1 MSDQLKTIYLESCL
15 EELKVNKPGN
25 HSLNSKI
32 MGMYSEKF
40 LLVSKISAKFL
51 VKKNLSLG
59 EMIFYSTKKC
69 IDSINSNYN
78 LGIILLCAP
87 LMKAFLNKPVNLRKE
102 LRKVIK
108 NTGVLES
115 NLIIDAIKYANP
127 SGLKKYKGVS
137 NVLEK
142 KQEERKILE
151 IMLISSPWDRISKC
165 YVDNYSE
172 IFDFGL
178 PFFYSLKKKLS
189 REKAIQMLYL
199 EYASKSLDSHLLRK
213 FGSYKANAVMKMFR
227 MLSLKILRNPYKDF
241 SYQIGLLDAYLKN
254 SNCNPGTCADLTVT
268 TLLIDKIKDI
278 FKIQL

>member
-1 MSDQLKTIYLESCL
+1 MSEQLKTIYLEACL

-32 MGMYSEKF
+32 IGMYSEKF

-87 LMKAFLNKPVNLRKE
+87 LMKALSKRPGNLRKE

-108 NTGVLES
+108 DTGALES
-115 NLIIDAIKYANP
+115 NLVIDAIKYANP
-127 SGLKKYKGVS
+127 GGLKKYKGVS
-137 NVLEK
+137 NVLKK
-142 KQEERKILE
+142 KQEEKKIHE
-151 IMLISSPWDRISKC
+151 IMLISSSWDRISKC

-178 PFFYSLKKKLS
+178 PFFSNLKKRIS
-189 REKAIQMLYL
+189 RDKAIQMLYL
-199 EYASKSLDSHLLRK
+199 QYASKSPDSHLLRK
-213 FGSYKANAVMKMFR
+213 FGPCKANAVMKMFR
-227 MLSLKILRNPYKDF
+227 ILSLKILRNPHKDF
-241 SYQIGLLDAYLKN
+241 SHQISLLDTYLKN
-254 SNCNPGTCADLTVT
+254 SNYNPGTCADLTVT

-278 FKIQL
+278 FKV

>member
-87 LMKAFLNKPVNLRKE
+87 LMKALLNKPVNLRKE
-102 LRKVIK
+102 LKKVIK
-108 NTGVLES
+108 NTGVPES

-127 SGLKKYKGVS
+127 SGLKKYKGIS

-142 KQEERKILE
+142 KQEERKIHE
-151 IMLISSPWDRISKC
+151 IMLISSLWDRISQC

-178 PFFYSLKKKLS
+178 PFFSSLKKKIS
-189 REKAIQMLYL
+189 REKAIQILYL
-199 EYASKSLDSHLLRK
+199 EYASKSPDSHLLRK
-213 FGSYKANAVMKMFR
+213 FGYYKANTIMKMFKT
-227 MLSLKILRNPYKDF
+227 LNLKILRNPHKDF
-241 SYQIGLLDAYLKN
+241 SYQIRLLDAYLKN
-254 SNCNPGTCADLTVT
+254 SNYNPGTCADLTVT

>member
-87 LMKAFLNKPVNLRKE
+87 LMKALLNKPVNLRKE
-102 LRKVIK
+102 LRKVIR

-142 KQEERKILE
+142 KKEERKILE
-151 IMLISSPWDRISKC
+151 IMLISSLWDRISKC

-178 PFFYSLKKKLS
+178 PFFSCLKKKIS
-189 REKAIQMLYL
+189 REKAIQILYL
-199 EYASKSLDSHLLRK
+199 EYASKSPDSHLLRK
-213 FGSYKANAVMKMFR
+213 FGSCKANTVMKMFR
-227 MLSLKILRNPYKDF
+227 ILSLKILRNPHKDF
-241 SYQIGLLDAYLKN
+241 SYQTSLLDAYLKN
-254 SNCNPGTCADLTVT
+254 SHYNPGTCADLTVT

-278 FKIQL
+278 FKVQL

>member
-1 MSDQLKTIYLESCL
+1 MSEQLKKIYLESCL

-32 MGMYSEKF
+32 IGMYSEKF

-87 LMKAFLNKPVNLRKE
+87 LMKALLKKPVNLREE

-108 NTGVLES
+108 DTGALES
-115 NLIIDAIKYANP
+115 NLVIDAIKYANP
-127 SGLKKYKGVS
+127 SGLKKYKGIS

-142 KQEERKILE
+142 KQEEKKIQE
-151 IMLISSPWDRISKC
+151 IMLISSSWDRISKC

-178 PFFYSLKKKLS
+178 PFFSSLKKRIS

-199 EYASKSLDSHLLRK
+199 EYASKSPDSHLLRK
-213 FGSYKANAVMKMFR
+213 FGSCKANAIMKMFR
-227 MLSLKILRNPYKDF
+227 ILSLKILRNPYKDF
-241 SYQIGLLDAYLKN
+241 GYQISLFDAYLKN
-254 SNCNPGTCADLTVT
+254 SNYNQEHVR
-268 TLLIDKIKDI
+268 I
-278 FKIQL
+278 